1 MNFLR
6 EKIVYI
12 NNGEVR
18 LLHKTLRDALLQI
31 EKVEKVL
38 IYTFY
43 IFETNNKYK
52 RSTERKIKTVTVKLQ
67 LS

>member
-12 NNGEVR
+12 NNVEVR

-31 EKVEKVL
+31 EIVEKVL